1 MTRHRIKNPRA
12 IIDRKQLI
20 GAIAALYG
28 QSKGGP
34 DQSRPAL
41 LALLKASLDS
51 GRYEI
56 RTRLERGATGAATV
70 HGYSYLINQL
80 LRVMYDVTVER
91 VFPMINPTT
100 AERLSLVAVGG
111 YGRDELAPQSDIDL
125 LFLLPYKQ
133 TPWGEQVV
141 EYLLYLLWDLSLK
154 VGYATRSVDS
164 CIRYAREDMT
174 IRTGL
179 VESRY
184 LWGDEDLYKELR
196 QRFRDDIV
204 ANTGPEFVDEKLE
217 ERDLRHHRLGDSRYL
232 VEPNLKEG
240 KGGLRDLHTLYWI
253 AKYLYPIDDIKE
265 LVELDVL
272 TAAELRTFQRAE
284 EFLWRV
290 RCHVHYVAGRPEERL
305 TFDIQTELAERM
317 GYRDKAKTRG
327 IESFM
332 KQYYLVAK
340 SVGSL
345 TRIFCAF
352 IEEKHKRTPRF
363 RLPLIGLRRREVDG
377 FMLEGS
383 RLNVID
389 EKDFANDPIKM
400 IRIFHL
406 AQEKNY
412 DIHPQALQL
421 MVRARGAVGKKLRE
435 NDEANRLFLEILT
448 ATNAPDIT
456 LRRMNEAGILGQFIP
471 EFGRIVAQM
480 QHDMYHVYTVDE
492 HSIQAIRILS
502 NIESG
507 SLADDHPLSA
517 QIIHEVLS
525 RRVLYLAVFIHDI
538 AKGRGGDHAVLG
550 AEVALTLGARLG
562 FSEGEVETVSWLVRY
577 HLAMSHFAFKR
588 DIGDPKTVADF
599 AELVQSPE
607 RLRLLLVLTVA
618 DIRAVGPAVWN
629 GWKGQLLR
637 ELYDITAEHLLGGY
651 VPGARKERIGGVQ
664 ASLRQELS
672 DWSDQD
678 FDSYKARHFANYW
691 LSTDQETRVRHARLV
706 RHASVDDAP
715 LSLNT
720 RVDIFNAVTEV
731 TLFASDHPGLFAR
744 IAGAMGVV
752 GATIV
757 EAKIFTT
764 TDGMALDS
772 FWIQDAE
779 HKAFD
784 RPEKLARLS
793 SVIERTLHGG
803 IKPRQVLANKE
814 SLPPRTSVFRV
825 APQVLVDNNASDTH
839 TVIEINGRDRPGFL
853 SDLTYTL
860 YRLNVSISSA
870 RIATYGERAVDVFY
884 IRDLFGHKI
893 THKSRIRSLENGLLQ
908 VIDAPEE
915 QEPMQSVGS

>member
-1 MTRHRIKNPRA
+1 
-12 IIDRKQLI
+12 
-20 GAIAALYG
+20 
-28 QSKGGP
+28 
-34 DQSRPAL
+34 
-41 LALLKASLDS
+41 
-51 GRYEI
+51 
-56 RTRLERGATGAATV
+56 
-70 HGYSYLINQL
+70 
-80 LRVMYDVTVER
+80 MYDVTVER

-421 MVRARGAVGKKLRE
+421 MVRARG
-435 NDEANRLFLEILT
+435 
-448 ATNAPDIT
+448 
-456 LRRMNEAGILGQFIP
+456 
-471 EFGRIVAQM
+471 
-480 QHDMYHVYTVDE
+480 
-492 HSIQAIRILS
+492 
-502 NIESG
+502 
-507 SLADDHPLSA
+507 
-517 QIIHEVLS
+517 
-525 RRVLYLAVFIHDI
+525 
-538 AKGRGGDHAVLG
+538 
-550 AEVALTLGARLG
+550 
-562 FSEGEVETVSWLVRY
+562 
-577 HLAMSHFAFKR
+577 
-588 DIGDPKTVADF
+588 
-599 AELVQSPE
+599 
-607 RLRLLLVLTVA
+607 
-618 DIRAVGPAVWN
+618 
-629 GWKGQLLR
+629 
-637 ELYDITAEHLLGGY
+637 
-651 VPGARKERIGGVQ
+651 
-664 ASLRQELS
+664 
-672 DWSDQD
+672 
-678 FDSYKARHFANYW
+678 
-691 LSTDQETRVRHARLV
+691 
-706 RHASVDDAP
+706 
-715 LSLNT
+715 
-720 RVDIFNAVTEV
+720 
-731 TLFASDHPGLFAR
+731 
-744 IAGAMGVV
+744 
-752 GATIV
+752 
-757 EAKIFTT
+757 
-764 TDGMALDS
+764 
-772 FWIQDAE
+772 
-779 HKAFD
+779 
-784 RPEKLARLS
+784 
-793 SVIERTLHGG
+793 
-803 IKPRQVLANKE
+803 
-814 SLPPRTSVFRV
+814 
-825 APQVLVDNNASDTH
+825 
-839 TVIEINGRDRPGFL
+839 
-853 SDLTYTL
+853 
-860 YRLNVSISSA
+860 
-870 RIATYGERAVDVFY
+870 
-884 IRDLFGHKI
+884 
-893 THKSRIRSLENGLLQ
+893 
-908 VIDAPEE
+908 
-915 QEPMQSVGS
+915 